1 MAYFKFTNLI
11 SQGKPIEVYNEGKML
26 RDFTYIDDIVAGILT
41 ILDADLKCE
50 VMNIGADK
58 PEELGRYIEVLEK
71 SLGIV
76 AEKIMKPM
84 QPGDVPR
91 TMADVAKLRKMG
103 WEPKV
108 KIEEGLKNFADWY
121 KEYYK
126 I

>member
-1 MAYFKFTNLI
+1 
-11 SQGKPIEVYNEGKML
+11 
-26 RDFTYIDDIVAGILT
+26 
-41 ILDADLKCE
+41 
-50 VMNIGADK
+50 MNIGADK